1 MSSAF
6 RRFLIVVSLLA
17 APIAAAGPGAA
28 MAQGAVQQ
36 SFFNT
41 HEVERNNLTPFPKWT
56 GMLERHLRE
65 TRTIPG
71 SCKPTPITRCRWE
84 DWMHFLDSIRSRD
97 FSAQMDA
104 VNRYMN
110 QHKYVLDIVNWAVED
125 YWATPYEFL
134 RVDGD
139 CEDFAIAKFI
149 SLRLLGHENAKMRI
163 VVLQDL
169 NLRIPHAVLIVSLND
184 RFWVL
189 DNQIPQVV
197 DATSIRHYRP
207 IYSVDEKHWWLHK
220 P

>member
-1 MSSAF
+1 MPLIF
-6 RRFLIVVSLLA
+6 RRFAIATLLLGLGA
-17 APIAAAGPGAA
+17 FAAGTGIAR
-28 MAQGAVQQ
+28 AQGDSQQ

-41 HEVERNNLTPFPKWT
+41 HEVERANLTPFPKWT

-71 SCKPTPITRCRWE
+71 SCHPTPITRCRWE
-84 DWMHFLDSIRSRD
+84 EWMAFLQSIRDRD
-97 FSAQMDA
+97 FAAQMDA

-110 QHKYVLDIVNWAVED
+110 QHKYVLDIVNWGVED

-134 RVDGD
+134 RVNGD

-149 SLRLLGHENAKMRI
+149 SLRLLGHVADNMRV

-169 NLRIPHAVLIVSLND
+169 NLRTPHAVLVVQ
-184 RFWVL
+184 REGHYWVL

-197 DATSIRHYRP
+197 DSTTIRHYRP